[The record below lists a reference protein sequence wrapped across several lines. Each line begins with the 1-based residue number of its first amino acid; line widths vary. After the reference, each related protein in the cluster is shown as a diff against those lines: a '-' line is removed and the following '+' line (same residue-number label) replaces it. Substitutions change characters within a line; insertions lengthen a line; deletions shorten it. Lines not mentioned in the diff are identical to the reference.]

1 MDLWHCGTTVG
12 SELAAK
18 LQWPFADA
26 DDFHSEA
33 NKKKMAEGCP
43 LNDQD
48 RLPWLISIHEQIDRW
63 SLEGQNG
70 VLTCSALKQVYRQIL
85 LTGLPSVLNADNE
98 CGAEEKQLPRNI
110 EPNDVSQPLVF
121 RVCSHGVQNLVVF
134 VFLRVPEEV
143 LVERLTRR
151 TGHFMPSSLLQ
162 SQLDALEEPSL
173 PEHYII
179 AEADKCLSE
188 ILEDCLIKVESC
200 FKAEKL

>member
-1 MDLWHCGTTVG
+1 M
-12 SELAAK
+12 
-18 LQWPFADA
+18 
-26 DDFHSEA
+26 
-33 NKKKMAEGCP
+33 
-43 LNDQD
+43 
-48 RLPWLISIHEQIDRW
+48 
-63 SLEGQNG
+63 EGQNG

-85 LTGLPSVLNADNE
+85 LTGSPSVLNADNE
-98 CGAEEKQLPRNI
+98 CGAEEKQLLRNI
-110 EPNDVSQPLVF
+110 EPNDISQPLVF

-179 AEADKCLSE
+179 AEADKSLSE